1 MLNDKSG
8 IGDFDMPLI
17 FDPEQNGLA
26 KVLRDYQQE
35 ALKCVWKNGEK
46 GQTSRE
52 VHEYV
57 NGIIEGSISRASIIN
72 FLKAKADEGILDY
85 EMHPG
90 KGGMRPIYTPRMNE
104 SEFKIHVAQTIITSL
119 VKDFPEETR
128 TALSQLSL
136 LK

>member
-1 MLNDKSG
+1 MT
-8 IGDFDMPLI
+8 LI
-17 FDPEQNGLA
+17 FNHEKKGLA
-26 KVLRDYQQE
+26 KILLNYQQE
-35 ALKCVWKNGEK
+35 ALNSIWKNGEK
-46 GQTSRE
+46 GQTSRQT
-52 VHEYV
+52 HEYV
-57 NGIIEGSISRASIIN
+57 SGKIEGSISRASIIN

-104 SEFKIHVAQTIITSL
+104 SEFKIHVAQTVIASL

>member
-1 MLNDKSG
+1 MFNHEKK
-8 IGDFDMPLI
+8 
-17 FDPEQNGLA
+17 GLA
-26 KVLRDYQQE
+26 KILLNYQQE
-35 ALKCVWKNGEK
+35 ALNSIWKNGEK
-46 GQTSRE
+46 GQTSRQTY
-52 VHEYV
+52 EYV
-57 NGIIEGSISRASIIN
+57 NGKIDGSISRASIIN
-72 FLKAKADEGILDY
+72 FLKVMADEGILDY

-104 SEFKIHVAQTIITSL
+104 SEFKIHVAQTVIASL

>member
-1 MLNDKSG
+1 MT
-8 IGDFDMPLI
+8 LI
-17 FDPEQNGLA
+17 FNPEKKGLA
-26 KVLRDYQQE
+26 KILLNYQQE
-35 ALKCVWKNGEK
+35 ALNSIWKNGEK
-46 GQTSRE
+46 GQTSRQT
-52 VHEYV
+52 HEYV
-57 NGIIEGSISRASIIN
+57 NGKIEGSISRASIIN

>member
-1 MLNDKSG
+1 LT
-8 IGDFDMPLI
+8 LI
-17 FDPEQNGLA
+17 FNPEKKGLA
-26 KVLRDYQQE
+26 KILLNYQLE
-35 ALKCVWKNGEK
+35 ALNSIWRNSEK

-57 NGIIEGSISRASIIN
+57 SGKIDGLISRASIIN
-72 FLKAKADEGILDY
+72 FLKVKADEGILDY
-85 EMHPG
+85 EIHPG
-90 KGGMRPIYTPRMNE
+90 RGGMRSIYTPRMNK
-104 SEFKIHVAQTIITSL
+104 SEFKTYLAQTIIASL

>member
-1 MLNDKSG
+1 LTLK
-8 IGDFDMPLI
+8 
-17 FDPEQNGLA
+17 FDPEKKGLA
-26 KVLRDYQQE
+26 KILLNYQLE
-35 ALKCVWKNGEK
+35 ALNNLWKNGEK
-46 GQTSRE
+46 GQTSRQT
-52 VHEYV
+52 HEYV
-57 NGIIEGSISRASIIN
+57 NGKIEGSISRSSIIN
-72 FLKAKADEGILDY
+72 FLKVMADEGVLDY

-104 SEFKIHVAQTIITSL
+104 SEFKIHVAQTIIASL

>member
-1 MLNDKSG
+1 MFNHEKK
-8 IGDFDMPLI
+8 
-17 FDPEQNGLA
+17 GLA
-26 KVLRDYQQE
+26 KILLNYQQE
-35 ALKCVWKNGEK
+35 ALNSIWKNGEK
-46 GQTSRE
+46 GQTSRQT
-52 VHEYV
+52 HEYV
-57 NGIIEGSISRASIIN
+57 NGKIEGSISRASIIN
-72 FLKAKADEGILDY
+72 FLKVMADEGILDY

-104 SEFKIHVAQTIITSL
+104 SEFKIHVAQTIIASL

>member
-1 MLNDKSG
+1 MT
-8 IGDFDMPLI
+8 LI
-17 FDPEQNGLA
+17 FNPEKKGLA
-26 KVLRDYQQE
+26 KILLNYQQH
-35 ALKCVWKNGEK
+35 ALNNLWKNGEK
-46 GQTSRE
+46 GQTSRQT
-52 VHEYV
+52 HEYV
-57 NGIIEGSISRASIIN
+57 NGKIEGSISRASIIN
-72 FLKAKADEGILDY
+72 FLKVMADEGVLDY

-104 SEFKIHVAQTIITSL
+104 SEFKIHVAQTIIASL